1 MNTIFVND
9 IPISFK
15 KLDNLKLKKENYD
28 TYIDGSSGVVPKKL
42 YSRVLIYDSS
52 IETIVDLLKKM
63 TRYKFKKIYSI
74 SITLKNK
81 KNIIKKVKK
90 MFTIIKAGGGV
101 VSNNKK
107 EILFIYRMKK
117 WDLPKGKLE
126 KGESIKDCAVREVQE
141 ETKVNVKCREKIL
154 STWHTY
160 TKNKKFILKKTTW
173 FNMKSIDDSKM
184 KPQKKEKIEKVEW
197 MKKSSIDH
205 ILLNSYKTLNY
216 LMMNYFKANNLNL
229 R

>member
-9 IPISFK
+9 IPIKFK
-15 KLDNLKLKKENYD
+15 HLNNLKLKKENFD
-28 TYIDGSSGVVPKKL
+28 TYVDGSSGIVPKKL
-42 YSRVLIYDSS
+42 YSRVLIYDAF
-52 IETIVDLLKKM
+52 IDTIVNLLKKM

-74 SITLKNK
+74 TLTLKNLD
-81 KNIIKKVKK
+81 NDIKELKK
-90 MFTIIKAGGGV
+90 MFKIIKAGGGV
-101 VSNNKK
+101 VNNNKK

-117 WDLPKGKLE
+117 WDLPKGKLD
-126 KGESIKDCAVREVQE
+126 KGETIKQCAKREVEE
-141 ETKVNVKCREKIL
+141 ETKVKVSCGKKIL

-173 FNMKSIDDSKM
+173 YMMESIDDSKM

-197 MKKSSIDH
+197 MKKSSVDD

-216 LMMNYFKANNLNL
+216 LMKNYFKLL
-229 R
+229 T

>member
-9 IPISFK
+9 IPINFK
-15 KLDNLKLKKENYD
+15 QLDNLKLKKENYD

-42 YSRVLIYDSS
+42 YSRVLIYDST

-63 TRYKFKKIYSI
+63 TKYKFKKIYSI

-81 KNIIKKVKK
+81 KKIIKKVKK

-101 VSNNKK
+101 VSNSRK

-141 ETKVNVKCREKIL
+141 ETKVNVKCGEKIL

-173 FNMKSIDDSKM
+173 FNMNSVDDSKM